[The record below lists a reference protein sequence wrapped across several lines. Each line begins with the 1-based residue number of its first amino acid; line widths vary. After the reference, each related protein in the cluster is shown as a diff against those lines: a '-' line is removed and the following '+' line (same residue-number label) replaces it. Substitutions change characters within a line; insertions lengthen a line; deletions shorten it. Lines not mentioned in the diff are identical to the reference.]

1 MIILFV
7 SSGNN
12 ITGISPI
19 VKKQGESL
27 IKQGHDVHFYRI
39 NGKGIKGYLKNIK
52 PLKKVI
58 NQLKP
63 DVIHAHYSLC
73 GYVTS
78 LTRTKVPIVT
88 SLMGSDAVVKGFWNS
103 LIKWHIRKKWN
114 KTITKTEEMK
124 QFLNMS
130 EITVLPNGVDMEL
143 FKPIPKEKAQNE
155 LGWEIDQFHILFAAN
170 PERPEKNYNLFEES
184 IDILKPQLE
193 NVVIHVLKDVPHKNI
208 PTMMNAA
215 DVVVLSSLREGSP
228 NVIKEAMACS
238 RPIVTTNVGDV
249 DKIVSSVEGCIIVNF
264 SAKEMAEALKEVIT
278 KKIQQTT
285 GQDFIQS
292 YLSEEIIAKKLINI
306 YKSIQ
311 SA

>member
-1 MIILFV
+1 MKVLFV

-12 ITGISPI
+12 PNGISPI

-27 IKQGHDVHFYRI
+27 IKQGHDVYFYSI

-58 NQLKP
+58 NEYMP
-63 DVIHAHYSLC
+63 DVIHTHYSLC

-78 LTRTKVPIVT
+78 LTRTKVPVVT
-88 SLMGSDAVVKGFWNS
+88 SLMGSDAIVKGFWKI
-103 LIKWHIRKKWN
+103 LIKWHIKYKWN

-124 QFLNMS
+124 QYLNIS
-130 EITVLPNGVDMEL
+130 DITVLPNGVDMEL

-155 LGWEIDQFHILFAAN
+155 LSWESDQFHILFAAN

-184 IDILKPQLE
+184 INDLKIQFKNIE
-193 NVVIHVLKDVPHKNI
+193 IHVLKDVPHKNI
-208 PTMMNAA
+208 PTIMNAS

-249 DKIVSSVEGCIIVNF
+249 EQIMGTVEGCKIVNF
-264 SAKEMAEALKEVIT
+264 SAKEMAEAIKEVIT
-278 KKIQQTT
+278 KKIKQTT
-285 GQDFIQS
+285 GQERIKS
-292 YLSEEIIAKKLINI
+292 CLSEEIIAKKLINI
-306 YKSIQ
+306 YKSVQ